1 MKTLTEEEIVR
12 KRATGKL
19 LSKVESLARE
29 EMPADSKALILLS
42 QIISTLSQKKEERDI
57 EKPILAMLEEVRE
70 MVKRSMTE
78 DKESTRE
85 LLAALKK
92 ANQDRPAG
100 WQMKVRRNGDG
111 MIESVDF
118 VATKFQ

>member
-1 MKTLTEEEIVR
+1 MKTLTEEEIIR

-92 ANQDRPAG
+92 ANQDRPTA
-100 WQMKVRRNGDG
+100 WHMNVKRNSDG
-111 MIESVDF
+111 IE
-118 VATKFQ
+118 